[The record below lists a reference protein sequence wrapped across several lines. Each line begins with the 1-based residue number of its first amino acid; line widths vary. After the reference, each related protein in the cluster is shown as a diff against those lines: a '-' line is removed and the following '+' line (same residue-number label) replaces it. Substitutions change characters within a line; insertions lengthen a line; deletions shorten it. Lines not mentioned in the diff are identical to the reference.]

1 MRIEA
6 LLPAEETNV
15 SHWGGIP
22 GMGVKIPI
30 NGASEMQN
38 DPREAIDWP
47 SEVQNAATIAI
58 DWGREMQNALHIG
71 PLGLRK
77 LKMQ

>member
-1 MRIEA
+1 MKIEA

-15 SHWGGIP
+15 SHWGGMP
-22 GMGVKIPI
+22 SRSVKIPI
-30 NGASEMQN
+30 NGASKMQN
-38 DPREAIDWP
+38 EPREAIDWP
-47 SEVQNAATIAI
+47 LEVQNAATIAI
-58 DWGREMQNALHIG
+58 DWGLEMQNALHIG